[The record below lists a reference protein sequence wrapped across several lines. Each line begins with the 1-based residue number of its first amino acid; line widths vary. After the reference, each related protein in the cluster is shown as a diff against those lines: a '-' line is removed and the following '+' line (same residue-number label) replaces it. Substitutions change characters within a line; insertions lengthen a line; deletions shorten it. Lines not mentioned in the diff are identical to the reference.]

1 MHGGI
6 PKQVQTADALAY
18 FNESSSQCNFQLMI
32 YFSLLNSDTDPER
45 TGMESQENIIASE

>member
-45 TGMESQENIIASE
+45 TGMESQKNIASE